1 MKKHGKPLGFIIE
14 SNLRNPVLG
23 PNGAKWILC
32 AVIPF
37 STRNFNAYFLKSE
50 YPNTRAKEDRTH
62 RRTRVTASGPKS
74 RDNTSKRQRRR
85 LDKGESDVMEI

>member
-1 MKKHGKPLGFIIE
+1 MKKHGKPLGFIVE

-32 AVIPF
+32 AVISF

-50 YPNTRAKEDRTH
+50 YPNTRAKEDRTPH

-74 RDNTSKRQRRR
+74 RDNTSKRQRRETR
-85 LDKGESDVMEI
+85 